1 MQILSSV
8 PKLRRLSEANSNTSF
23 VRHGIANATKEDQVS
38 TVDTLPADL
47 MQLWGELKGV
57 LQSTSEN
64 ARDNAVAT
72 KNIRAV
78 EDVLSATENLILPK
92 KVGKRPIV
100 FDIGWHSIRV
110 GYAGAERPELIV
122 PSVKAVVKEMFLETT
137 TAKVMANDILCCE
150 VADEYAEVC
159 RLRSPLRRGIDEISN
174 PQIIEWDDLNSIIEY
189 IYSKLGVDSTL
200 HPVVILEAWP
210 NCPFEDR
217 SKLVQMFFD
226 TYKVPYISLLP
237 QAPLVLAAHGLLNG
251 LVLDIGESS
260 ARAVPVFDGNVLANA
275 STRSPVAG
283 LEVTKQTMRMLT
295 FDGFNFG
302 SFAYADRTDG
312 YQTGKAW
319 LEKRAAGAL
328 KETLGYVSS
337 NVRKSIPLVKAVD
350 AKSLPVHLQATLQ
363 VSSNAEFVNW
373 SKHRF
378 EIMECLFDPSLIR
391 GDQYYAEGSL
401 HDTVLSSVS
410 QLPPAIQRSMYA
422 YVIVTGGTSACPGLP
437 KRLYSEIKNLRM
449 LRMMS
454 VLLRQL
460 EEIYRLGWVAQ
471 FWLRDMTLLNN
482 CVSHVMYIVNADL
495 VQRSSIF

>member
-1 MQILSSV
+1 M
-8 PKLRRLSEANSNTSF
+8 
-23 VRHGIANATKEDQVS
+23 GS

-72 KNIRAV
+72 KNVRAV
-78 EDVLSATENLILPK
+78 EDVLLATENLILPK

-137 TAKVMANDILCCE
+137 TTKVMANNILCCE

-226 TYKVPYISLLP
+226 T
-237 QAPLVLAAHGLLNG
+237 
-251 LVLDIGESS
+251 
-260 ARAVPVFDGNVLANA
+260 
-275 STRSPVAG
+275 
-283 LEVTKQTMRMLT
+283 
-295 FDGFNFG
+295 
-302 SFAYADRTDG
+302 
-312 YQTGKAW
+312 
-319 LEKRAAGAL
+319 
-328 KETLGYVSS
+328 
-337 NVRKSIPLVKAVD
+337 
-350 AKSLPVHLQATLQ
+350 
-363 VSSNAEFVNW
+363 
-373 SKHRF
+373 
-378 EIMECLFDPSLIR
+378 
-391 GDQYYAEGSL
+391 
-401 HDTVLSSVS
+401 
-410 QLPPAIQRSMYA
+410 
-422 YVIVTGGTSACPGLP
+422 
-437 KRLYSEIKNLRM
+437 
-449 LRMMS
+449 
-454 VLLRQL
+454 
-460 EEIYRLGWVAQ
+460 
-471 FWLRDMTLLNN
+471 
-482 CVSHVMYIVNADL
+482 
-495 VQRSSIF
+495 